1 MDPIDFWLFSAQGC
15 HTKTELLSESESLQ
29 PWFVLSK
36 KIHTFCWMFVCFV
49 CFHTLFSYSFQ
60 ICFCKEFLQ
69 TCYKYWCVGVHPC
82 TNTPHALI
90 YKCQAC
96 FPSVSDRSLTITAG
110 CTFAVDVELLNGSH
124 TKRTQFSNSRSQSIL
139 LLSLK
144 PCRTVG
150 LNSLHTAS
158 IYAFYLRNVEL
169 SELMLKTRW
178 RSVS

>member
-29 PWFVLSK
+29 PWFFLSK

-69 TCYKYWCVGVHPC
+69 TCYKYWCVSVHPR

-96 FPSVSDRSLTITAG
+96 FPSVSDWTLAI
-110 CTFAVDVELLNGSH
+110 VHWQLL
-124 TKRTQFSNSRSQSIL
+124 QAAL
-139 LLSLK
+139 LLSMLNFWMAHTPK
-144 PCRTVG
+144 GRSFPTLEVSRFSSCRWNPAG
-150 LNSLHTAS
+150 QSG
-158 IYAFYLRNVEL
+158 
-169 SELMLKTRW
+169 
-178 RSVS
+178 